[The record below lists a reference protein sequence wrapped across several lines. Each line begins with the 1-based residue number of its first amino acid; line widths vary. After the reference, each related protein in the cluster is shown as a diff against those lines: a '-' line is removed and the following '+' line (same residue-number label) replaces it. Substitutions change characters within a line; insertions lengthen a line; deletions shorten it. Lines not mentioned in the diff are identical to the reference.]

1 MRKGC
6 PIVAL
11 FMIREGVDRHRAV
24 VEPPIWPDPSLRG
37 REAVRDLTQRYTAV
51 LEKYVRAYP
60 GQYFWM
66 HRRWKT
72 KPAPG
77 PRG

>member
-1 MRKGC
+1 
-6 PIVAL
+6 
-11 FMIREGVDRHRAV
+11 MIREGVDRHRAV
-24 VEPPIWPDPSLRG
+24 AEPPIWPDPRLKG

-51 LEKYVRAYP
+51 LEKYVRAHP

-72 KPAPG
+72 KPAAG